1 MTDQLII
8 AARELSSMLL
18 PTIGLIVLVILGV
31 LLIKVIKLIDA
42 VINTVN
48 RTHTTIDLVDKS
60 IEKVQQPLD
69 TVVKLSGTVDKVH
82 DAGVKMVSDS
92 AEFLSQN
99 KEAIKNKVH
108 ETVSKVKKEKP
119 VKVPSP
125 EDIIG
130 GK

>member
-1 MTDQLII
+1 MN
-8 AARELSSMLL
+8 SK
-18 PTIGLIVLVILGV
+18 G
-31 LLIKVIKLIDA
+31 
-42 VINTVN
+42 
-48 RTHTTIDLVDKS
+48 
-60 IEKVQQPLD
+60 
-69 TVVKLSGTVDKVH
+69 TVVKISGTVDKVH

>member
-31 LLIKVIKLIDA
+31 LLMKVIKLIDA
-42 VINTVN
+42 VTNTVN

-108 ETVSKVKKEKP
+108 ETVSKVKK
-119 VKVPSP
+119 
-125 EDIIG
+125 
-130 GK
+130 